1 VKDIRHMNRRDCFR
15 ALTAAA
21 MALPVA
27 TAADNSKGRFRP
39 AICAY
44 SFRDQ
49 LKAGSMTY
57 ADLIQMAAELGA
69 DGVDLTAY
77 WLPDTSDQTLFPLK
91 KLAYKSAVSIYT
103 IGIGAR
109 MAQPTPDLQAAEVN
123 TVRKWIDVA
132 QRLGAGHVRVFGGE
146 VPKGATEDQAV
157 IWAVETLKRCA
168 DEAGKKGITLGVED
182 DGGLTTNADRTVEI
196 VQKAGSPWAGI
207 NLDVGNFPDD
217 AYHQIRMC
225 APYATNVHFKSEVH
239 VDQRSQPAD
248 WPRIL
253 KILGNAGYQGYLAL
267 EYESTDAP
275 LTAVP
280 KLVSKMREVIRGA

>member
-1 VKDIRHMNRRDCFR
+1 MNRRDCFR
-15 ALTAAA
+15 TLTAAA
-21 MALPVA
+21 MALPGA
-27 TAADNSKGRFRP
+27 TAASDSKGRFRS

-57 ADLIQMAAELGA
+57 ADLIRMAADLGA

-77 WLPDTSDQTLFPLK
+77 WLKDTSDQTLFPLK

-109 MAQPTPDLQAAEVN
+109 MAQPTAELQAAEVD

-132 QRLGAGHVRVFGGE
+132 QRLGAGHVRVFGGD
-146 VPKGATEDQAV
+146 VPKGATEEQAV
-157 IWAVETLKRCA
+157 VWAVETLKRCA
-168 DEAGKKGITLGVED
+168 DEAGKKGITIGVED

-217 AYHQIRMC
+217 AYHQIEMC

-239 VDQRSQPAD
+239 VDRKSQPAD

-253 KILGNAGYQGYLAL
+253 KILGNAGYHGYLAL
-267 EYESTDAP
+267 EYELTDSP
-275 LTAVP
+275 LTVVP
-280 KLVSKMREVIRGA
+280 KLVAKMREAIRGA

>member
-1 VKDIRHMNRRDCFR
+1 MNRRDCFR
-15 ALTAAA
+15 TLSAAA
-21 MALPVA
+21 MALPGVA
-27 TAADNSKGRFRP
+27 AAGDSKGRRFRS

-57 ADLIQMAAELGA
+57 ADLIRIAADLGA

-109 MAQPTPDLQAAEVN
+109 MAQPTPELQAAEVE

-132 QRLGAGHVRVFGGE
+132 QRLGAGHVRVFGGD
-146 VPKGATEDQAV
+146 VPKGATEERAV
-157 IWAVETLKRCA
+157 VWAVETLKRCA

-196 VQKAGSPWAGI
+196 VQKAASPWAGI

-217 AYHQIRMC
+217 AYHQIEMC

-239 VDQRSQPAD
+239 VDRKSQPAD

>member
-1 VKDIRHMNRRDCFR
+1 MNRRDCFR
-15 ALTAAA
+15 TLTAAA
-21 MALPVA
+21 MALPGA
-27 TAADNSKGRFRP
+27 TAATESKGRFRS

-57 ADLIQMAAELGA
+57 ADLIRMAADLGA

-77 WLPDTSDQTLFPLK
+77 WLADTSDQTLFTLK
-91 KLAYKSAVSIYT
+91 KLAYNSAVSIYT

-109 MAQPTPDLQAAEVN
+109 MAQPTPELREAEVE
-123 TVRKWIDVA
+123 TDRKWIDAA
-132 QRLGAGHVRVFGGE
+132 QRLGAGHVRVFGGD
-146 VPKGATEDQAV
+146 VPKGATEEQAV
-157 IWAVETLKRCA
+157 VWAVETLKRCA
-168 DEAGKKGITLGVED
+168 DEGGKKGITIGVED

-217 AYHQIRMC
+217 AYHQIEMC
-225 APYATNVHFKSEVH
+225 APYATNVHFKAEVH
-239 VDQRSQPAD
+239 VDRKSQPAD

-280 KLVSKMREVIRGA
+280 KLVAKMREVIRGA